1 LRNSQY
7 FFLLTCEKDFFIL
20 TPNNAGSYLFLPF
33 AAPILLFI
41 STFIW
46 RNSMKTDSDR
56 PEEKPA
62 FGRGLTR
69 RKFLKT
75 MGSSAA
81 IAAASDALTG
91 RDSVAAEVIKP
102 EAIVRV
108 NLFING
114 LRRSLVI
121 EPRWSLLYVLRE
133 KLGLTGTKVGCE
145 RGECGAC
152 TVLINE
158 VPRYACLTLAVEAQ
172 EADIVTLE
180 GLMHAEKLGAVQ
192 QAFVEHDAF
201 QCGYCTP
208 GQIMS
213 AEGLL
218 RSNPAPTPDEIRRAM
233 SGNLCRCGAYANI
246 HKAIARAAELKGAKG
261 GAS

>member
-1 LRNSQY
+1 
-7 FFLLTCEKDFFIL
+7 
-20 TPNNAGSYLFLPF
+20 
-33 AAPILLFI
+33 
-41 STFIW
+41 
-46 RNSMKTDSDR
+46 MKTDQEH
-56 PEEKPA
+56 PEKEA
-62 FGRGLTR
+62 GSGRERGVTR
-69 RKFLKT
+69 RGFLQT
-75 MGSSAA
+75 MGSGAA
-81 IAAASDALTG
+81 IAATSGALTG
-91 RDSVAAEVIKP
+91 RAIAEAEVIKP

-108 NLFING
+108 HLFING
-114 LRRSLVI
+114 QRHSLVV

-152 TVLINE
+152 TVLIDE

-172 EADIVTLE
+172 GAEIVTLE
-180 GLMHAEKLGAVQ
+180 GLMHGERLGPVQ
-192 QAFVEHDAF
+192 QAFAEHDAF

-218 RSNPAPTPDEIRRAM
+218 RSNAAPNRDDIRTAI
-233 SGNLCRCGAYANI
+233 SGNLCRCGAYAHI
-246 HKAIARAAELKGAKG
+246 HKAVGRASELRGTKG